1 MAIGQYQGVDIQAGD
16 QASITKQIQAI
27 DASLKAPTKVT
38 PDKIGTTPNTPPPT
52 PPRPMGGNNS
62 LTTPPTKYE
71 NPEPTPTE
79 TPSLRSQMESKL
91 SGMLSTPQPSR
102 EQIKTE
108 VGFNEKQ
115 KRAQG
120 LQNDILRLQEIR
132 SKQIEQLEKN
142 PEGMFGGALASTI
155 NKQLDKNS
163 KELAKLNLEYRLANE
178 DYAGAQQ
185 AVTDRLADIKD
196 QQTYEL
202 QVFNT
207 MYDFLQNDL
216 TESEK
221 LQMQANNE
229 LNQLQYQAQMKQE
242 EDLYNYQ
249 IETGD
254 FTGDY
259 PNAGEVATTTGIY
272 DLSTYATDPTYAN
285 KIQSMYDKYSYVK
298 TPEQADEVIK
308 AAAPTSKLTGKD
320 FFEVSQATGLDPAF
334 LLAQTRWE
342 SNFGTVGAA
351 TKNTNY
357 GGVKY
362 VGQSNAKRGTLSPE
376 GDYYADF
383 NTPKDALLTQ
393 AQEVARRKTDGVT
406 LPGGGEASV
415 YKTALSI
422 ASMGLPENQRKENV
436 KRLNNYLK
444 SGDQKSARELII
456 RTAFAGQTGT
466 QKEDTIKRQ
475 NAIESLTV
483 VQDALNQYVAKTGDT
498 NILKGSLQ
506 DFQQKLGTAGDPELA
521 AVANKVTLALQIYR
535 NSVTGAAWGEQETAE
550 YKKIFPDYKN
560 TSKLN
565 NALIDSMKS
574 TLNSFQE
581 GTLSAYIGSDTY
593 QQIFKD
599 NIEGTTQTPQAP
611 ISQEKQ
617 DVFDEALGGTSQPG
631 GFWSTVGKTV
641 FGGTPQIDVFK
652 LLGLKK

>member
-1 MAIGQYQGVDIQAGD
+1 
-16 QASITKQIQAI
+16 
-27 DASLKAPTKVT
+27 
-38 PDKIGTTPNTPPPT
+38 
-52 PPRPMGGNNS
+52 
-62 LTTPPTKYE
+62 
-71 NPEPTPTE
+71 
-79 TPSLRSQMESKL
+79 
-91 SGMLSTPQPSR
+91 MLSTPQPSR

-120 LQNDILRLQEIR
+120 LQSDILRLQEIR

-142 PEGMFGGALASTI
+142 PEGVFGGVLGSQI

-163 KELAKLNLEYRLANE
+163 KELAKMNLEYRLANE

-415 YKTALSI
+415 YKTALSN

-565 NALIDSMKS
+565 NALIDSMKT